1 MATKTLDHPVATIKG
16 GRVVPFAPLRLVPK
30 TQKQAVCSQTVAM
43 LQALLDEALSG
54 RCIGVAVVASVLDRG
69 FIVDVAGELK
79 ANPTFARGTVAALDD
94 KLRQLALET
103 RARSR

>member
-1 MATKTLDHPVATIKG
+1 MATKTVDQQGNTAKG
-16 GRVVPFAPLRLVPK
+16 GRVVPFAPLRLVPN
-30 TQKQAVCSQTVAM
+30 TPRQAVCSQTVAL
-43 LQALLDEALSG
+43 LQVLLDEALSG
-54 RCIGVAVVASVLDRG
+54 RCVGVAVAASVLDRG

-103 RARSR
+103 RAKSR